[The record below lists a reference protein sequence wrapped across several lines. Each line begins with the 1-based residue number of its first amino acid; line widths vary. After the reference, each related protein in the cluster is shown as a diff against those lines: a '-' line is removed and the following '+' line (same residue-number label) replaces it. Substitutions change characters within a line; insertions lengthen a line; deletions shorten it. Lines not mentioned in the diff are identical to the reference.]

1 MEKKKSKG
9 KLIALIIAIVVVV
22 GVVTTGIVLAATGT
36 LFGSTKEKAFDLLK
50 QAPEKMT
57 QSAVSKQLGLDELSK
72 AMLEKG
78 MDINYKIKDIQSSDS
93 SVDLSGM
100 EMGAGLSLDV
110 NNKKASAK
118 IALSKD
124 GSQLSAEAYGSLEEK
139 KAAFSLPELIPNKTF
154 SITASDNE
162 SQEALNSISAVLAV
176 LPDLQETFSDF
187 LEEQGDALYDSTECE
202 KVDNGYQ
209 IKITKVSLDEFVNKF
224 RDYVSS
230 QSETLGKIEEKLGMS
245 KGTIASGVGMIV
257 PQITSYTQDIIV
269 TVEGTDG
276 NLTGFKT
283 SVTVAGVKLDIHGA
297 FVDNDAQNTA
307 NVELSLAQNGSSIG
321 TVTYNLQ
328 GKKGDVCEDTIKMV
342 VSSMGTEIASTEVKE
357 SLDTKNNNA
366 LTMSAS
372 VKSYNSDEVKMSCS
386 GSVKNLE
393 KGKSITLDF
402 KDVSVDQSETGTNT
416 FGMEYS
422 FAALDGEVKMP
433 AGEEQVVTA
442 DTLQSTLTQ
451 YQSDVMTNLQ
461 NILGKWGISD
471 ISSLFSP
478 SSSDPLGL
486 SDADTS
492 LTTDSY
498 DGSDDDGYTDS
509 YDDSYTDSYE
519 DENDTL

>member
-202 KVDNGYQ
+202 KADNGYQ

-245 KGTIASGVGMIV
+245 KGTIASGV
-257 PQITSYTQDIIV
+257 DIIV

-283 SVTVAGVKLDIHGA
+283 SVTVAGVKLDIRGA

-498 DGSDDDGYTDS
+498 DGSDDD
-509 YDDSYTDSYE
+509 SYTDSYE

>member
-269 TVEGTDG
+269 TVEGMDG

-297 FVDNDAQNTA
+297 FVDNDGQNTA

-328 GKKGDVCEDTIKMV
+328 GKKVMYAKIQLKWLFRAWGRK
-342 VSSMGTEIASTEVKE
+342 
-357 SLDTKNNNA
+357 L
-366 LTMSAS
+366 
-372 VKSYNSDEVKMSCS
+372 
-386 GSVKNLE
+386 
-393 KGKSITLDF
+393 
-402 KDVSVDQSETGTNT
+402 
-416 FGMEYS
+416 
-422 FAALDGEVKMP
+422 
-433 AGEEQVVTA
+433 
-442 DTLQSTLTQ
+442 LQQ
-451 YQSDVMTNLQ
+451 
-461 NILGKWGISD
+461 K
-471 ISSLFSP
+471 
-478 SSSDPLGL
+478 
-486 SDADTS
+486 
-492 LTTDSY
+492 
-498 DGSDDDGYTDS
+498 
-509 YDDSYTDSYE
+509 
-519 DENDTL
+519 

>member
-1 MEKKKSKG
+1 M
-9 KLIALIIAIVVVV
+9 
-22 GVVTTGIVLAATGT
+22 
-36 LFGSTKEKAFDLLK
+36 
-50 QAPEKMT
+50 
-57 QSAVSKQLGLDELSK
+57 
-72 AMLEKG
+72 
-78 MDINYKIKDIQSSDS
+78 
-93 SVDLSGM
+93 
-100 EMGAGLSLDV
+100 
-110 NNKKASAK
+110 
-118 IALSKD
+118 
-124 GSQLSAEAYGSLEEK
+124 
-139 KAAFSLPELIPNKTF
+139 
-154 SITASDNE
+154 
-162 SQEALNSISAVLAV
+162 
-176 LPDLQETFSDF
+176 
-187 LEEQGDALYDSTECE
+187 YDSTECE

-269 TVEGTDG
+269 TVEGMDG

-297 FVDNDAQNTA
+297 FVDNDGQNTA

-498 DGSDDDGYTDS
+498 
-509 YDDSYTDSYE
+509 E

>member
-22 GVVTTGIVLAATGT
+22 GVVATGIVLAATGT

-245 KGTIASGVGMIV
+245 KERL
-257 PQITSYTQDIIV
+257 P
-269 TVEGTDG
+269 
-276 NLTGFKT
+276 
-283 SVTVAGVKLDIHGA
+283 
-297 FVDNDAQNTA
+297 
-307 NVELSLAQNGSSIG
+307 
-321 TVTYNLQ
+321 
-328 GKKGDVCEDTIKMV
+328 
-342 VSSMGTEIASTEVKE
+342 
-357 SLDTKNNNA
+357 
-366 LTMSAS
+366 
-372 VKSYNSDEVKMSCS
+372 
-386 GSVKNLE
+386 
-393 KGKSITLDF
+393 
-402 KDVSVDQSETGTNT
+402 
-416 FGMEYS
+416 
-422 FAALDGEVKMP
+422 AALV
-433 AGEEQVVTA
+433 
-442 DTLQSTLTQ
+442 
-451 YQSDVMTNLQ
+451 
-461 NILGKWGISD
+461 
-471 ISSLFSP
+471 
-478 SSSDPLGL
+478 
-486 SDADTS
+486 
-492 LTTDSY
+492 
-498 DGSDDDGYTDS
+498 
-509 YDDSYTDSYE
+509 
-519 DENDTL
+519 

>member
-1 MEKKKSKG
+1 M
-9 KLIALIIAIVVVV
+9 
-22 GVVTTGIVLAATGT
+22 
-36 LFGSTKEKAFDLLK
+36 
-50 QAPEKMT
+50 
-57 QSAVSKQLGLDELSK
+57 
-72 AMLEKG
+72 
-78 MDINYKIKDIQSSDS
+78 
-93 SVDLSGM
+93 
-100 EMGAGLSLDV
+100 
-110 NNKKASAK
+110 
-118 IALSKD
+118 
-124 GSQLSAEAYGSLEEK
+124 
-139 KAAFSLPELIPNKTF
+139 
-154 SITASDNE
+154 
-162 SQEALNSISAVLAV
+162 
-176 LPDLQETFSDF
+176 
-187 LEEQGDALYDSTECE
+187 YDSTECE
-202 KVDNGYQ
+202 KADNGYQ